1 MEPGG
6 HKQSTGP
13 LLKGSIQLSRGIM
26 KLASQAMPRVEFLR
40 GLSELLLRSLGCDAL
55 ELRVRGEVEYRL
67 RASARAG
74 QSFLFEPLNSAGPKS
89 GSAPIVERS
98 RSDLQQL
105 AHRELDGRVDLQSP
119 CFTPYGSFW
128 TGDVAETLAPS
139 SREQNAGTDTCL
151 VTGSMA
157 VVPFLID
164 DRNCGILRLECAHQ
178 DAFTRDTI
186 ESYEA
191 LVETIGFAIAER
203 RARAA
208 LRERVK
214 ELTCLYDIAR
224 VVEDSRENLD
234 ASLEL
239 IAAALPPAWQF
250 PEIAVARIVLDET
263 EHATAGFE
271 AVRSRQ
277 VADIVVNG
285 VCRGK
290 VEVGYVEG
298 VPHAISD
305 PFLLDEEHLIEAIA
319 REVGELVGRREA
331 EVERWTLEQQL
342 RHADRLATIGHLAAS
357 IAHEIN
363 EPLGSILGFAQLAK
377 KGSDV
382 AESSANDLD
391 KIIASCLEVRE
402 IVNKLKFFARQAPIA
417 KTWVSVA
424 AVVEEACSLVE
435 GRCTNEGIDIV
446 THLEPEFSNVHAD
459 PLQLKQ
465 AVINL
470 AVNAMQAMP
479 DGGTL
484 TVATHSDGRNAV
496 IEVQDTGTGIAEDV
510 VSEIFSP
517 FFTTKDVGEGT
528 GLGLSVVHGIVTAH
542 GGTIEVESAVGKGA
556 RFTVRLPL
564 SAAPA
569 ADVRQDTEP

>member
-1 MEPGG
+1 M
-6 HKQSTGP
+6 
-13 LLKGSIQLSRGIM
+13 
-26 KLASQAMPRVEFLR
+26 
-40 GLSELLLRSLGCDAL
+40 
-55 ELRVRGEVEYRL
+55 
-67 RASARAG
+67 
-74 QSFLFEPLNSAGPKS
+74 
-89 GSAPIVERS
+89 
-98 RSDLQQL
+98 
-105 AHRELDGRVDLQSP
+105 DLQSP
-119 CFTPYGSFW
+119 AFTPYGSFW
-128 TGDVAETLAPS
+128 TGDVAETLAPFS
-139 SREQNAGTDTCL
+139 TEHNAGTDTCPA
-151 VTGSMA
+151 TGSMA

-164 DRNCGILRLECAHQ
+164 DRNCGILRLECAHR

-186 ESYEA
+186 DSYEA

-203 RARAA
+203 RAQAG

-224 VVEDSRENLD
+224 MVEDSRDNLD

-250 PEIAVARIVLDET
+250 PGIAVARVILDGT

-277 VADIVVNG
+277 VTDIVVNG
-285 VCRGK
+285 VSRGK
-290 VEVGYVEG
+290 VEVGYVEE
-298 VPHAISD
+298 VAHAISD
-305 PFLLDEEHLIEAIA
+305 PFLPDEGHLLEAVA
-319 REVGELVGRREA
+319 REVGELVARREA
-331 EVERWTLEQQL
+331 EAERWMLEQQL
-342 RHADRLATIGHLAAS
+342 RHADRLATIGHLAAG

-382 AESSANDLD
+382 AESSANDLN
-391 KIIASCLEVRE
+391 KIIDSCLQVRE
-402 IVNKLKFFARQAPIA
+402 IVNKLKLFARQAPIE

-424 AVVEEACSLVE
+424 DVVEEACSLVE

-446 THLEPEFSNVHAD
+446 THLEPQLSNVHAD
-459 PLQLKQ
+459 PVQLKQ
-465 AVINL
+465 VVINL

-484 TVATHSDGRNAV
+484 TVAAYSDRRTAV

-510 VSEIFSP
+510 LSEIFSP

-542 GGTIEVESAVGKGA
+542 GGTVEVESEVGKGA
-556 RFTVRLPL
+556 KFTVRLPL
-564 SAAPA
+564 SATPVAH
-569 ADVRQDTEP
+569 VGQDTEP

>member
-1 MEPGG
+1 
-6 HKQSTGP
+6 
-13 LLKGSIQLSRGIM
+13 M
-26 KLASQAMPRVEFLR
+26 KLASQAIPRVDFLR
-40 GLSELLLRSLGCDAL
+40 GLSELLLHSLGCDAL
-55 ELRVRGEVEYRL
+55 ELRVRGQVEYRL

-74 QSFLFEPLNSAGPKS
+74 QSFLFEPLNSDGPKS

-98 RSDLQQL
+98 QSDLQRL
-105 AHRELDGRVDLQSP
+105 VYHELDGRVDLQSP

-139 SREQNAGTDTCL
+139 SREQNARTDTYL
-151 VTGSMA
+151 ATGSMA

-164 DRNCGILRLECAHQ
+164 DRNCGILRLECAHR

-224 VVEDSRENLD
+224 VVEDSRDNLA

-263 EHATAGFE
+263 EHATASFE
-271 AVRSRQ
+271 PVRSRQ
-277 VADIVVNG
+277 VADIIVNG

-290 VEVGYVEG
+290 VELGYVEG
-298 VPHAISD
+298 VPHAIGE
-305 PFLLDEEHLIEAIA
+305 PFLLDEEHLLEAVA
-319 REVGELVGRREA
+319 REVGELVKRREA
-331 EVERWTLEQQL
+331 EAEQWALEQQL
-342 RHADRLATIGHLAAS
+342 RHADRLATIGHLAAG

-363 EPLGSILGFAQLAK
+363 EPLGGILGFAQLAK

-391 KIIASCLEVRE
+391 KIIDSCLQVRE
-402 IVNKLKFFARQAPIA
+402 IVNKLKLFARQAPIE

-424 AVVEEACSLVE
+424 DVVEEACSLVE

-446 THLEPEFSNVHAD
+446 THLEPQLSDVHAD
-459 PLQLKQ
+459 PVQLKQ
-465 AVINL
+465 VVTNL

-484 TVATHSDGRNAV
+484 TVATRPDGRTAV
-496 IEVQDTGTGIAEDV
+496 IEVQDTGTGIAENV
-510 VSEIFSP
+510 LTEIFSP

-542 GGTIEVESAVGKGA
+542 GGTIEVESEVGKGA
-556 RFTVRLPL
+556 KFTVRLPL
-564 SAAPA
+564 SATPVAHA
-569 ADVRQDTEP
+569 GQDTEP